1 MERIAA
7 ADSRVRG
14 DAASARANAVRVAK
28 LLGGGALFAAV
39 LVVTI
44 REWRDVSDT
53 IAEIG
58 PAAMC
63 LALAMS
69 LLGLGLSA
77 LTWRAALAEFGAEV
91 TVPSGMKIYLVGQL
105 GKYIPGSVWAVVI
118 QMELARAA
126 AVRRTQAVGAIIVA
140 VAINILTGS
149 ALGLVVQPFIGAG
162 STVRYVA
169 AIVGVAGCAAVLAPP
184 VLGRAANLGL
194 SLARQPGLDRQ
205 PRWPN
210 ILAASGLST
219 SSWLAYGTALA
230 ILAIGA
236 GADPSETLRLA
247 LPAVA
252 LSMTIGFLVVVAPS
266 GIGVREAV
274 LVAALSPV
282 LDTTTAL
289 GVALVLRVVF
299 TLADLIAATVTV
311 PVRVAPV
318 RR

>member
-1 MERIAA
+1 
-7 ADSRVRG
+7 
-14 DAASARANAVRVAK
+14 
-28 LLGGGALFAAV
+28 
-39 LVVTI
+39 
-44 REWRDVSDT
+44 
-53 IAEIG
+53 
-58 PAAMC
+58 
-63 LALAMS
+63 
-69 LLGLGLSA
+69 
-77 LTWRAALAEFGAEV
+77 
-91 TVPSGMKIYLVGQL
+91 
-105 GKYIPGSVWAVVI
+105 
-118 QMELARAA
+118 MELSRAA

-149 ALGLVVQPFIGAG
+149 ALGLVVQPFIGGG

-169 AIVGVAGCAAVLAPP
+169 AIVGVAGCAVVLAPP

-194 SLARQPGLDRQ
+194 RLARQPCLDRR

-252 LSMTIGFLVVVAPS
+252 LAMTIGFLVVVAPS